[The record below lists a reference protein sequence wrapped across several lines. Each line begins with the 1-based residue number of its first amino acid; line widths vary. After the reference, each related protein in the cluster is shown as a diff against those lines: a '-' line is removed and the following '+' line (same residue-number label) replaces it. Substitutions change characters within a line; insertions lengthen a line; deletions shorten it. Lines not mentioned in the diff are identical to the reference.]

1 VESIAVHTLKHR
13 IWNFSFHDDI
23 FSAQLYFQYSNKF
36 CSNHN
41 ITFMIRL
48 IIADDE
54 PPARMLLREYLSGMQ
69 DIVLIAEA
77 ENGTDAVRLINEHKP
92 DAVILDV
99 EMPELT
105 GFEVLERL
113 ETVPHVIFSTAYNE
127 FAVRAF
133 EENAV
138 DYLLKPYTKERFQ
151 KAIGKLQ
158 ERVNTASANLSH
170 LEALSRLLTT
180 FPQAISSSNQAP
192 SNQVPSNQAPLSRLM
207 VRSGNRIIPLLAES
221 IVWIEAAED
230 YALLHTAEGK
240 FTAST
245 GIGELEKRLDG
256 QVFMRVHR
264 SAIVNVQC
272 IKHAESDA
280 NGNLT
285 LTMTNG
291 AKVKVSRS
299 YTAQIR
305 GLIV

>member
-1 VESIAVHTLKHR
+1 
-13 IWNFSFHDDI
+13 
-23 FSAQLYFQYSNKF
+23 
-36 CSNHN
+36 
-41 ITFMIRL
+41 
-48 IIADDE
+48 
-54 PPARMLLREYLSGMQ
+54 MLLREYLSGLS

-77 ENGTDAVRLINEHKP
+77 ENGTDAVRLLNQHKP

-105 GFEVLERL
+105 GFEVLEQL

-138 DYLLKPYTKERFQ
+138 DYLLKPYTKERFH
-151 KAIGKLQ
+151 KAIAKLQ
-158 ERVNTASANLSH
+158 GRVNTASASLSH

-180 FPQAISSSNQAP
+180 FPQMTNAPTTSPSS
-192 SNQVPSNQAPLSRLM
+192 PLSRLM
-207 VRSGNRIIPLLAES
+207 VRSGSRIIPLLAES

-230 YALLHTAEGK
+230 YALLHTVEGK

>member
-1 VESIAVHTLKHR
+1 
-13 IWNFSFHDDI
+13 
-23 FSAQLYFQYSNKF
+23 
-36 CSNHN
+36 
-41 ITFMIRL
+41 MIRL

-54 PPARMLLREYLSGMQ
+54 PPARMLLREYLSGIQ
-69 DIVLIAEA
+69 DVQIIAEA
-77 ENGTDAVRLINEHKP
+77 ENGSEAAVAINDLKP

-99 EMPELT
+99 QMPELT

-113 ETVPHVIFSTAYNE
+113 EIVPHVIFSTAYNE
-127 FAVRAF
+127 FAVQAF

-138 DYLLKPYTKERFQ
+138 DYLLKPYSRDRFAR
-151 KAIGKLQ
+151 AIARLQ
-158 ERVNTASANLSH
+158 ERLNTASASLSH

-180 FPQAISSSNQAP
+180 FPQAAP
-192 SNQVPSNQAPLSRLM
+192 TTQTPLSRLM
-207 VRSGNRIIPLLAES
+207 VRSGSRILPIAAED

-230 YALLHTAEGK
+230 YALLHTVQGK

-245 GIGELEKRLDG
+245 GIGELEKRLEA

-264 SAIVNVQC
+264 SAIINVQC
-272 IKHAESDA
+272 MKHVETDA
-280 NGNLT
+280 SGNLT
-285 LTMTNG
+285 VTMSNS